1 MKKRLKKLNKKY
13 IYYEVQYIR
22 VGIDNMNDG
31 MITIGVLAKA
41 IRNCVDKKGLEY
53 DETVRMAEHVM
64 NFFGFNERILDNIL
78 EPEDRDAFYTLEEYG
93 LLVTEREETTLYD
106 GREWR
111 VHYWKLKKD
120 VIMNLTNHGEPEK
133 RKRRTEDYSFYD
145 EIPEDIWKRESNNL
159 VE

>member
-1 MKKRLKKLNKKY
+1 
-13 IYYEVQYIR
+13 
-22 VGIDNMNDG
+22 MNNG
-31 MITIGVLAKA
+31 MITIGDLAKA
-41 IRNCVDKKGLEY
+41 IQNCVDKKGLEY
-53 DETVRMAEHVM
+53 DETVKMAEHVM

-111 VHYWKLKKD
+111 VHYWRLKRD
-120 VIMNLTNHGEPEK
+120 RIMTLSKYDISEK
-133 RKRRTEDYSFYD
+133 QGRRIEDYSVYD
-145 EIPEDIWKRESNNL
+145 EIPEDVWRRDNEM

>member
-1 MKKRLKKLNKKY
+1 
-13 IYYEVQYIR
+13 
-22 VGIDNMNDG
+22 MNDG

-41 IRNCVDKKGLEY
+41 IQNCVDKKGLEY
-53 DETVRMAEHVM
+53 DETVKMAEHVM

-111 VHYWKLKKD
+111 VHYWRLKRD
-120 VIMNLTNHGEPEK
+120 RIMTLSKYDISEK
-133 RKRRTEDYSFYD
+133 QGRRIEDYSVYD
-145 EIPEDIWKRESNNL
+145 EIPEDVWRRDNEM